1 MDPEGIKLS
10 EILYALTYIW
20 NLRNKTNEKNNRI
33 ETDSDTESKLI
44 VARGEWG
51 WQGVEWKQRKGI
63 TQTAVIK

>member
-1 MDPEGIKLS
+1 MHPEGIKLS

-20 NLRNKTNEKNNRI
+20 YLRNKTNEKNNKI

-51 WQGVEWKQRKGI
+51 WQGVEWK
-63 TQTAVIK
+63 